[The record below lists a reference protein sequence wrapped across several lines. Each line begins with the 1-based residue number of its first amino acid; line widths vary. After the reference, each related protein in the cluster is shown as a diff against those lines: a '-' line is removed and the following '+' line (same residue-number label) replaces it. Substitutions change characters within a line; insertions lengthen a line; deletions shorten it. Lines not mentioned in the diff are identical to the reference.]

1 MSAVRY
7 FSLRLIKKSYL
18 SNFSR
23 QARGFIVATLKE
35 IIQREVNPFDSVT
48 FTTGNFW
55 TDDKQSSKA
64 TVESIHQSA
73 ITQIETILQSVIK
86 DNHTRSV
93 LLAGDSGCGKSY
105 LLSRLK
111 KTLNDRAFFVYIE
124 PCLVNDYIWRHTL
137 RHTVDGLMHV
147 PEGEKESQLLL
158 WLKGLCAYKDNGIK
172 KWILGAKNHFIHELR
187 SIYPAGIYQPRDFF
201 TVLYS
206 LANPDLY
213 FSACDW
219 LRGNSISEEE
229 LKLLGV
235 GSVIDTEEAA
245 KGIIANFGRI
255 STDNK
260 PIVLCFD
267 QVELSAKLP
276 DSSLDISPIFN
287 VNTAFHNNN
296 LKNFLVIVSIV
307 RDIWMSC
314 QRTIPQADLA
324 RIQKPEISLKQ
335 INLEQVKALWASRL
349 APIHAQVSPKPS
361 SHIAPLDE
369 QKLVE
374 KYPGGKANLRA
385 SLSYG
390 GILYEESKKPDEI
403 IEPKPDIEAAFKL
416 LWQDQFN
423 KTKNQIKHIR
433 QLSSPE
439 LVEMLMTAMRV
450 FRIEDINPR
459 LLSGTYASYSCSYR
473 SVNQSQAGIL
483 WNEDSNLRSF
493 CNAMKACVKALESK
507 RNVSLTM
514 IRSESVGTIRNRGYQ
529 IYEQIFTNSSH
540 RHIKA
545 SLESVHYLKT
555 YQKLVN
561 DARSGDLVLNFAP
574 LQLTDL
580 EKLVRETEV
589 LHQCTLLRDLEIVSG
604 SSDPEPQPEVIESTK
619 PFIEVKEFLLNLV
632 KHHHILGQETLIQ
645 QAKSQFLEVET
656 AEIATLIEELDRE
669 QKISVVNPD
678 AKPQER
684 SICLIPQAVAGKK

>member
-1 MSAVRY
+1 MP
-7 FSLRLIKKSYL
+7 
-18 SNFSR
+18 
-23 QARGFIVATLKE
+23 TLKE

-147 PEGEKESQLLL
+147 PEEEKESQLLL

-219 LRGNSISEEE
+219 LRGNNISEEE

-267 QVELSAKLP
+267 QVELSAKSL
-276 DSSLDISPIFN
+276 DGSLDISPIFN

-296 LKNFLVIVSIV
+296 LKNFLVIISIV

-324 RIQKPEISLKQ
+324 RIQKPEINLKQ

-349 APIHAQVSPKPS
+349 APIHAPASPKPIS
-361 SHIAPLDE
+361 PIAPLE
-369 QKLVE
+369 PQILTA
-374 KYPGGKANLRA
+374 KYPGGKANLR
-385 SLSYG
+385 
-390 GILYEESKKPDEI
+390 
-403 IEPKPDIEAAFKL
+403 
-416 LWQDQFN
+416 
-423 KTKNQIKHIR
+423 
-433 QLSSPE
+433 
-439 LVEMLMTAMRV
+439 
-450 FRIEDINPR
+450 
-459 LLSGTYASYSCSYR
+459 
-473 SVNQSQAGIL
+473 
-483 WNEDSNLRSF
+483 DS
-493 CNAMKACVKALESK
+493 
-507 RNVSLTM
+507 
-514 IRSESVGTIRNRGYQ
+514 
-529 IYEQIFTNSSH
+529 
-540 RHIKA
+540 
-545 SLESVHYLKT
+545 
-555 YQKLVN
+555 
-561 DARSGDLVLNFAP
+561 
-574 LQLTDL
+574 
-580 EKLVRETEV
+580 
-589 LHQCTLLRDLEIVSG
+589 
-604 SSDPEPQPEVIESTK
+604 
-619 PFIEVKEFLLNLV
+619 LNLAGM
-632 KHHHILGQETLIQ
+632 LYQ
-645 QAKSQFLEVET
+645 QYKSTGSVQVET
-656 AEIATLIEELDRE
+656 DDKTLS
-669 QKISVVNPD
+669 QSNPL
-678 AKPQER
+678 AKG
-684 SICLIPQAVAGKK
+684 I

>member
-1 MSAVRY
+1 M
-7 FSLRLIKKSYL
+7 
-18 SNFSR
+18 
-23 QARGFIVATLKE
+23 ATLKE

-86 DNHTRSV
+86 DNYTRSV

-124 PCLVNDYIWRHTL
+124 PCLVNDCIWRHTL

-147 PEGEKESQLLL
+147 PEEEKESQLLL

-172 KWILGAKNHFIHELR
+172 KRILGAKNHFIHELR
-187 SIYPAGIYQPRDFF
+187 SIYPTGIYQPKDFF
-201 TVLYS
+201 AVLYALGNS
-206 LANPDLY
+206 DLY

-267 QVELSAKLP
+267 QVELSAKSP

-296 LKNFLVIVSIV
+296 LKNFLVIISIV
-307 RDIWMSC
+307 RDIWMNC

-324 RIQKPEISLKQ
+324 RIQKPEINLKQ

-361 SHIAPLDE
+361 SPIAPLDE

-390 GILYEESKKPDEI
+390 GILYKEYKKPGGI
-403 IEPKPDIEAAFKL
+403 TPPPDPEAAFKL
-416 LWQDQFN
+416 LWQNEFN
-423 KTKNQIKHIR
+423 KTKDKITRLR

-439 LVEMLMTAMRV
+439 LIEMLMTAMRV
-450 FRIEDINPR
+450 FRIEDINYR
-459 LLSGTYASYSCSYR
+459 LLSGTYASYSCSYQ
-473 SVNQSQAGIL
+473 SVNQSQAGIV
-483 WNEDSNLRSF
+483 WNEDSNLTKF
-493 CNAMKACVKALESK
+493 CNTMKACQKAIRSNK
-507 RNVSLTM
+507 NVSLTM
-514 IRSESVGTIRNRGYQ
+514 IRSESIGTRRNRGYQ
-529 IYEQIFTNSSH
+529 IYEQIFNNSSH

-574 LQLTDL
+574 LKLTDL

-589 LHQCTLLRDLEIVSG
+589 LHQCTLLQDLEIVSG
-604 SSDPEPQPEVIESTK
+604 SSAPEPNPKIIESTK

-632 KHHHILGQETLIQ
+632 KHHHILGQVILIAQ
-645 QAKSQFLEVET
+645 TKTQFPEVEA
-656 AEIATLIEELDRE
+656 AEIETLIEELDRE

-684 SICLIPQAVAGKK
+684 SICLIPQAVAGGKK